1 MVYRTR
7 EEVNARRSDELR
19 VISDELRVISD
30 ERNTRKHD
38 FCTIA
43 ITEEMHRKYLMF
55 RVKINE

>member
-7 EEVNARRSDELR
+7 EEVNARR
-19 VISDELRVISD
+19 SDELRVISD